1 MQFIHLLKNL
11 MEMEVGRM
19 SEIDKNIDKICEN
32 REENGIVFA

>member
-19 SEIDKNIDKICEN
+19 SEIDKNIDKN
-32 REENGIVFA
+32 L